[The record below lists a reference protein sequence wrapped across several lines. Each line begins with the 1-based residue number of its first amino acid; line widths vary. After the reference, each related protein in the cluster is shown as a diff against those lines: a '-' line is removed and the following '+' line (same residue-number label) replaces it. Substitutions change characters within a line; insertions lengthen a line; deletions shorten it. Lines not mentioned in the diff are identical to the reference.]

1 MEREERINKEIYYV
15 RKYVVANLSKNYIK
29 RLYYHIMWQYYKRK
43 NEKEFMKNDKVD
55 KK

>member
-1 MEREERINKEIYYV
+1 MERKERIQKEIYYV
-15 RKYVVANLSKNYIK
+15 RKYVVSSMSKKHIK
-29 RLYYHIMWQYYKRK
+29 RLYYYLKWQYYKRL